1 MRQMPRRPPPRR
13 SDYRVVWH
21 DDCNISDMSMNTEKE
36 LQTLLSGE
44 VAAAETYTQAIDA
57 LPIQHQHLLRG
68 LRERHGDAIKYFHDE
83 LQKRGVEPQA
93 SSGAWGH
100 FAKAVERSALM
111 VSHKLALKALR
122 AGEERGLAEYL
133 SAARSANLAGEH
145 RTHIE
150 TKLVPAQH
158 HHVSKLDK
166 VLQEV

>member
-57 LPIQHQHLLRG
+57 LPTQHQHLLRG